1 MHLLHSRILNYEFDF
16 EEWPSMHTNDET
28 ILRPYNESIFDLR
41 LAYDKIFTEPELA
54 DPDANGAGGEDGDS
68 SSDDAKDKI
77 L

>member
-1 MHLLHSRILNYEFDF
+1 
-16 EEWPSMHTNDET
+16 MHTNDET

>member
-1 MHLLHSRILNYEFDF
+1 
-16 EEWPSMHTNDET
+16 MHTNDET

-41 LAYDKIFTEPELA
+41 LAYDKIFTEPELV
-54 DPDANGAGGEDGDS
+54 DPDANGVGGEDSDS